1 MGSKKNQLVLSQ
13 LVVLGLF
20 LCLCSALISI
30 PAVDAVLVW
39 SETFGAG
46 TLPPEWT
53 VIEGSFSCSN
63 NRLETGTGI
72 WHAAYRAS
80 TVAEGEWRFDAHYE
94 TVAGM
99 FVWFMAQDTTGV
111 GGDRPN
117 NGYGIQVSRFDNMIR
132 LVRHVSG
139 SESYMGYQAMTASND
154 YSFIV
159 TRDSSG
165 EFNVWI
171 DGVHAFSATHTG
183 LTTSAYF
190 LVVVVDPGNYV
201 DNIFVYD
208 EITTFPP
215 DGGNG
220 TDGTPP
226 PIPGFPLVAIAVGV
240 VSALTIGVLY
250 RRRQTLT
257 RPQKKV

>member
-1 MGSKKNQLVLSQ
+1 MVARDNRRLFSQ
-13 LVVLGLF
+13 LIVFGVF
-20 LCLCSALISI
+20 MSLCCTLLCI
-30 PAVDAVLVW
+30 PTVDAVLVW

-53 VIEGSFSCSN
+53 VLEGTFSCTN
-63 NRLETGTGI
+63 NRLETGTGV

-80 TVAEGEWRFDAHYE
+80 TVDEGEWRFDAHYE

-99 FVWFMAQDTTGV
+99 FIWFMAQDTTGV
-111 GGDRPN
+111 GAGRPN

-132 LVRHVSG
+132 LLRHVSG
-139 SESYMGYQAMTASND
+139 VESYMGYQAMTASND

-171 DGVHAFSATHTG
+171 DGVHAISATHTG

-201 DNIFVYD
+201 DNIYVYD
-208 EITTFPP
+208 EIETTTT
-215 DGGNG
+215 GTGNG
-220 TDGTPP
+220 GTTTPV
-226 PIPGFPLVAIAVGV
+226 IPGFPAIAIAVGI
-240 VSALTIGVLY
+240 VSALTIGMLS
-250 RRRQTLT
+250 RRRKSPTQ
-257 RPQKKV
+257 PK